1 MIGLDK
7 SNHKDAKITVI
18 GVGGGGGNAIHTMIK
33 NNLQGV
39 TFVAANTDKQALS
52 NNPAPIKIQLGKNGL
67 GAGANPTVGK
77 TAVEDNLDEIKEV
90 IRGSDMIFI
99 TAGMGGGTGTGGAPV
114 IAKVAKEMGA
124 LVVAVVTK
132 PFEWEGK
139 KRARVA
145 EDGIRELKQF
155 VDALITIPNQKLLGI
170 IEKKTTFG
178 EAFEKVDEVLLN
190 AVKGISDIISKHG
203 KVNVD
208 FADVKT
214 IMEGKG
220 DALMGIGIGK
230 GEHRAAEA
238 TQNALNSPLLDGIS
252 IMGATGVLVNV
263 TGGSDMG
270 FLEVV
275 EAVSLVEEATGS
287 EVNLIHGVVYGSEP
301 SEEMVVTVVATGFN
315 KDFKNTAAISIDQN
329 GLKGF
334 NPNPINSYNE
344 GAVIVR
350 TGNPF
355 RPSHHMGLEPEIT
368 EDEQKNEPKQKPT
381 TQKELKEL
389 EIPAYERRNGIKDG
403 FLNLNT
409 NYSAVDSEIRH
420 NPGLSEHSRNVL
432 ESIEKPAF
440 LRKILD

>member
-39 TFVAANTDKQALS
+39 SFVAANTDNQALT
-52 NNPAPIKIQLGKNGL
+52 NNPAPIKVQLGKDGL
-67 GAGANPTVGK
+67 GAGADPSVGK
-77 TAVEDNLDEIKEV
+77 KAVEDNIEEIKEV
-90 IRGSDMIFI
+90 IRGSDMVFI
-99 TAGMGGGTGTGGAPV
+99 TAGMGGGTGTGGAPI
-114 IAKVAKEMGA
+114 IAKVAQDMGA

-139 KRARVA
+139 KRAKIA
-145 EDGIRELKQF
+145 EEGIRELRQF

-170 IEKKTTFG
+170 IEKKTSFG

-190 AVKGISDIISKHG
+190 AVRGISDIISKHG

-214 IMEGKG
+214 VMKGMG
-220 DALMGIGIGK
+220 DALMGIGVAK
-230 GEHRAAEA
+230 GEHRAVEA
-238 TQNALNSPLLDGIS
+238 TENALNSPLLDGIS
-252 IMGATGVLVNV
+252 IKGAAGVLVNI

-275 EAVSLVEEATGS
+275 EAVSLVEQSTGS
-287 EVNLIHGVVYGSEP
+287 DVNLIHGVVYGDEP
-301 SEEMVVTVVATGFN
+301 SEEIMVTVVATGFN
-315 KDFKNTAAISIDQN
+315 KEFTNGSPISVDQH

-334 NPNPINSYNE
+334 SPIGFNKPSQNTQ
-344 GAVIVR
+344 V
-350 TGNPF
+350 GNPY
-355 RPSHHMGLEPEIT
+355 RPSHHLGLEPEINDSDQRT
-368 EDEQKNEPKQKPT
+368 EPRQKPT
-381 TQKELKEL
+381 TPKELKEL
-389 EIPAYERRNGIKDG
+389 EIPAYERRNGMKDG
-403 FLNLNT
+403 LLNLNT
-409 NYSAVDSEIRH
+409 NFSSVDAEIVTDNDLNEH
-420 NPGLSEHSRNVL
+420 NRIVL
-432 ESIEKPAF
+432 DSIDKPAF

>member
-39 TFVAANTDKQALS
+39 TFVAANTDNQALT
-52 NNPAPIKIQLGKNGL
+52 NNPAPIKVQLGKNGL
-67 GAGANPTVGK
+67 GAGADPKVGK
-77 TAVEDNLDEIKEV
+77 EAVEDNIEEIKEV
-90 IRGSDMIFI
+90 IRGSDMVFI

-114 IAKVAKEMGA
+114 IAKIAQEMGA

-139 KRARVA
+139 KRAKIA
-145 EDGIRELKQF
+145 EEGIKDLKQY

-190 AVKGISDIISKHG
+190 AVRGISDIISKHG

-214 IMEGKG
+214 VMKGMG
-220 DALMGIGIGK
+220 DALMGIGIAR
-230 GEHRAAEA
+230 GEHRAVEA

-252 IMGATGVLVNV
+252 IKGAAGVLVNV

-275 EAVSLVEEATGS
+275 EAVKMVEESTGS
-287 EVNLIHGVVYGSEP
+287 DVNLIHGVVYGDEP
-301 SEEMVVTVVATGFN
+301 SEEMMVTVVATGFN
-315 KDFKNTAAISIDQN
+315 KDFKNGSTLTIDQN
-329 GLKGF
+329 GLRGF
-334 NPNPINSYNE
+334 SPISSNKSNKTE
-344 GAVIVR
+344 VSNGI
-350 TGNPF
+350 GNPF
-355 RPSHHMGLEPEIT
+355 RPSHHFGLEPEISET
-368 EDEQKNEPKQKPT
+368 EQRTEPKQKPST
-381 TQKELKEL
+381 PKELKEL
-389 EIPAYERRNGIKDG
+389 EIPAYERRNGMKDG
-403 FLNLNT
+403 LLNLST
-409 NYSAVDSEIRH
+409 NFSSVDTEIAA
-420 NPGLSEHSRNVL
+420 NNDFSEHSRNVI
-432 ESIEKPAF
+432 EAIEKPAF

>member
-18 GVGGGGGNAIHTMIK
+18 GVGGGGGNAIQTMIK

-39 TFVAANTDKQALS
+39 TFVAANTDNQALL
-52 NNPAPIKIQLGKNGL
+52 NNPAPIKVQLGKNGL
-67 GAGANPTVGK
+67 GAGANPDVGRE
-77 TAVEDNLDEIKEV
+77 AVQDNIEEIKEV
-90 IRGSDMIFI
+90 LRGSDMVFI

-114 IAKVAKEMGA
+114 IAKVAQEMEA

-139 KRARVA
+139 KRAKIA
-145 EDGIRELKQF
+145 EEGIKELKQF

-190 AVKGISDIISKHG
+190 AVRGISDIISKHG

-214 IMEGKG
+214 VMKGMG
-220 DALMGIGIGK
+220 DALMGIGVAS

-238 TQNALNSPLLDGIS
+238 TQNALNSPLLEGIS
-252 IMGATGVLVNV
+252 IKGASGVLVNI

-270 FLEVV
+270 FMEVV
-275 EAVSLVEEATGS
+275 EAVSMVEEATGS
-287 EVNLIHGVVYGSEP
+287 DVNLIHGVVYGDEP
-301 SEEMVVTVVATGFN
+301 SEDIMVTVVATGFN
-315 KDFKNTAAISIDQN
+315 KDFHNGSALSVDQN
-329 GLKGF
+329 GLRGF
-334 NPNPINSYNE
+334 TPISMNKNQKSEINQP
-344 GAVIVR
+344 V
-350 TGNPF
+350 GNPF
-355 RPSHHMGLEPEIT
+355 RPSHHIGLEPEISDT
-368 EDEQKNEPKQKPT
+368 DHRQEPKQKPT
-381 TQKELKEL
+381 TPKELKEL
-389 EIPAYERRNGIKDG
+389 DIPAYERRNGIKDG
-403 FLNLNT
+403 ILNLNT
-409 NYSAVDSEIRH
+409 NYSSVDSEIVI
-420 NPGLSEHSRNVL
+420 NNDLSEHSRNVMD
-432 ESIEKPAF
+432 SIDKPAF